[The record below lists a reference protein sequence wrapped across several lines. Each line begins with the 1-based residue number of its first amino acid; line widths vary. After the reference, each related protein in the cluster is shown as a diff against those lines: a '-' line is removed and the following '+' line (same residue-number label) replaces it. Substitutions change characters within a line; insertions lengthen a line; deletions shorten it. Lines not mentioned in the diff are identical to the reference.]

1 MHIWIDADACPRPVK
16 EVLYRVAQKR
26 RTLVTLVANQPL
38 TVPRS
43 PYLRVLVVPGGFD
56 VADNEIVRRVSAGD
70 LVVTADIPL
79 AALVIERGAQAID
92 PRGDAY
98 TPDNVRERLSVRN
111 FMADLRSAGV
121 ETGGARAFSAR
132 DTQMFANA
140 LDRCLARSV

>member
-56 VADNEIVRRVSAGD
+56 VADNEID
-70 LVVTADIPL
+70 TLIW
-79 AALVIERGAQAID
+79 
-92 PRGDAY
+92 
-98 TPDNVRERLSVRN
+98 
-111 FMADLRSAGV
+111 
-121 ETGGARAFSAR
+121 RA
-132 DTQMFANA
+132 
-140 LDRCLARSV
+140 